1 MNFIGCI
8 PRFLKAHAGWV
19 LTALGS
25 AGMIGTVILVGK
37 EAPKAERKMEIAAD
51 NKRSEWMENMVYPDM
66 NLEPE
71 EYDAQLSENLRNAGE
86 CPELTALE
94 KVKIAAPIYLPA
106 ILMGAG
112 TLACFWGS
120 QIFNVKKQAAL
131 TAAYGAL
138 VMQFDQYREAIKAEY
153 GEEADKKALEVSR
166 MEVNRLRAELK
177 KLNEECGP
185 QLYEFASLPGVIFEN
200 RPAQITNAIMHYN
213 RNLMLRGWNDLQEL
227 YHFVGIPE
235 SCYDKKE
242 ASEYGWQLDEN
253 EVTWGVTYVDFYF
266 QKVKSKFG
274 KEVNVIYNYVPPFE
288 VNVDYGFEGD
298 STTREYDKYNV
309 DMAKTFAETLGSDE
323 IIRIDPNWECYTPNF
338 C

>member
-19 LTALGS
+19 LTTLGS

-37 EAPKAERKMEIAAD
+37 ETPAAEEAILDAESDSVSEWIDENHLDAEDLAKMEDFPKEA
-51 NKRSEWMENMVYPDM
+51 Y
-66 NLEPE
+66 
-71 EYDAQLSENLRNAGE
+71 LSAW
-86 CPELTALE
+86 E
-94 KVKIAAPIYLPA
+94 KVKIATPIYLPA

-166 MEVNRLRAELK
+166 MEVKRLRDELK

-213 RNLMLRGWNDLQEL
+213 RNLMLRGWNDLHEL